1 MRRIRRLFRLFLSD
15 EEMQVKVGNT
25 RYGWVCG
32 ENYFA
37 EDDVNAIQDTI
48 TIIDQQA
55 SKLARIA

>member
-1 MRRIRRLFRLFLSD
+1 
-15 EEMQVKVGNT
+15 MQVKVGNT